1 MHAGTARFTNKTV
14 ANGCKMA
21 ELMFSPPLQQHV
33 LLGGAGF
40 CLKML
45 PACLKIFFPFKISP
59 CCLILYAAAS
69 LQPFHRRP
77 APIAA
82 AIVNKGTLPQSSDT
96 HHGLKHTQA
105 MQMYQLCPNCT
116 LQRLKHSTGR
126 LQVEV
131 MLVRLGPW
139 FTRIGQVVQSSIS
152 ITWLHPYG
160 GSWVP
165 SSITSHPPLTFV
177 VERPIKVVAASVE
190 TSGELNQVPCPC
202 VASPRKAGQGN
213 ELLGA
218 HGQEP
223 AVHAANIA
231 LLFPSLSSVP
241 LFCMGQE
248 LLWALHACSQSF
260 PCPLFPTYWWA
271 HSSLVVGSPAGC
283 TPRLGDRR
291 KNPSKEGSHWRQ
303 MANCNFL
310 HLI

>member
-1 MHAGTARFTNKTV
+1 MVVAFHMHAGTARRTDKTV

-190 TSGELNQVPCPC
+190 ASGELDQVPCPR

-223 AVHAANIA
+223 AVHAAVVCEGKNGVSLQHLPLFQPILNFYFHPFLLSLCSAWDRSCSGHSMLA
-231 LLFPSLSSVP
+231 LSLSP
-241 LFCMGQE
+241 
-248 LLWALHACSQSF
+248 
-260 PCPLFPTYWWA
+260 A
-271 HSSLVVGSPAGC
+271 HYFQRTGG
-283 TPRLGDRR
+283 
-291 KNPSKEGSHWRQ
+291 
-303 MANCNFL
+303 
-310 HLI
+310 LIPP